1 MKFVKPSYKI
11 DLHSVEKKNEE
22 KKAQQQQLKGAIKQ
36 PEPKPQ
42 PKQTL
47 SDRLKEMKEK
57 AASEEFKGK
66 NLEDYEMPASMPK
79 KEAPAKKVYGVA
91 AKPPPRNMKES
102 DYEQSEYVDTEWAP
116 PMDAGESI

>member
-1 MKFVKPSYKI
+1 MKPSYKI

-22 KKAQQQQLKGAIKQ
+22 KKPQPKGATIKQ

-57 AASEEFKGK
+57 AANEVFQGK
-66 NLEDYEMPASMPK
+66 NLEDYEMPASLPK
-79 KEAPAKKVYGVA
+79 KEVPAKKVYGVA
-91 AKPPPRNMKES
+91 ARPPPRNMKEA
-102 DYEQSEYVDTEWAP
+102 DYEQSEFVETDWAP
-116 PMDAGESI
+116 PMESGESI